1 MTNQETQDKAATQ
14 IITQVINAWASQNKS
29 VSAFFDKYD
38 DTVYMQEVAPGRN
51 RAIYL
56 FGHIIAANDGLL
68 EILGLG
74 GRLYPELYE
83 TFSHSPDKAV
93 ATIPTIAELKQ
104 KWTLIN
110 DSLTEKF
117 SKMNVSDWLG
127 RHMSVSEEDFAKEP
141 LRNKLNVL
149 IGRTNH
155 ESYHL
160 GQLNLLVH

>member
-1 MTNQETQDKAATQ
+1 MTSKETQDGATIQ
-14 IITQVINAWASQNKS
+14 IITQVINAWVAQNKG
-29 VSAFFDKYD
+29 VSNFFDKYD
-38 DTVYMQEVAPGRN
+38 EAVYLQEVAPGRN
-51 RAIYL
+51 RAVYL
-56 FGHIIAANDGLL
+56 FGHLIAANDGLL

-83 TFSHSPDKAV
+83 IFSHSPDKAV
-93 ATIPTIAELKQ
+93 ANIPTLAELKQ
-104 KWTLIN
+104 KWDVVNATV
-110 DSLTEKF
+110 SEKF
-117 SKMNVSDWLG
+117 SKLTVGDWLG
-127 RHMSVSEEDFAKEP
+127 RHMSVSEEDFEREP